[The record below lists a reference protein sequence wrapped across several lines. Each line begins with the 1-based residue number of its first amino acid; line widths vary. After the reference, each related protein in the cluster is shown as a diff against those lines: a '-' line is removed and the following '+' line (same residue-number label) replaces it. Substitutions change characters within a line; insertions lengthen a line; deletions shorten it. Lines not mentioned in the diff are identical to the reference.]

1 MDTVSSVVIVLVV
14 GQVKDAVR
22 LQSIRVMVEA
32 LLEVFGSVPT
42 LNFTSCE
49 FVTMTH
55 ATLCMCARSRL
66 VFIDTC
72 ALHVHVPRPHQVVA
86 FAYR

>member
-1 MDTVSSVVIVLVV
+1 MKHHVFSMDTVSSVVIVLVV

-42 LNFTSCE
+42 LNFTS
-49 FVTMTH
+49 
-55 ATLCMCARSRL
+55 
-66 VFIDTC
+66 
-72 ALHVHVPRPHQVVA
+72 
-86 FAYR
+86 